1 MNMCAVISV
10 VLLIM
15 GLSYTSAASTLL
27 DKIKEDPDLS
37 QVSHTYSNNNN
48 SNNRSFNLNRVHFVN
63 SLLDHV
69 CYVYQFISTFQFFFY
84 IGDKFASL
92 FNNIVFKICNFQSL
106 NHDVSWCVLWSS
118 TVWPIS
124 KLHMRFTYLCN
135 LVNTKKVSTADV
147 TLWNGQMKNVN
158 SRTNCENSEQTSIF
172 FGMDNSIYENWSL
185 YLNTV
190 AMKSNQKKK

>member
-37 QVSHTYSNNNN
+37 QVSHTYSNNND

-69 CYVYQFISTFQFFFY
+69 CYVYQFISTFQFFS
-84 IGDKFASL
+84 ILA
-92 FNNIVFKICNFQSL
+92 
-106 NHDVSWCVLWSS
+106 
-118 TVWPIS
+118 T
-124 KLHMRFTYLCN
+124 
-135 LVNTKKVSTADV
+135 
-147 TLWNGQMKNVN
+147 N
-158 SRTNCENSEQTSIF
+158 SRLCSRILF
-172 FGMDNSIYENWSL
+172 LKYVI
-185 YLNTV
+185 
-190 AMKSNQKKK
+190 SNRLTMTFRGVFCDRLQFDRFPNYI